1 MSFLKI
7 TSLINKSSDF
17 IELIPVYLFLKNKQ
31 RIKAYPF
38 LFCELLIHGLLDIST
53 FILTRLS
60 VYNLFIYHTIGLF
73 ELIFIFLFYKRLTEL
88 PRYLDY
94 IFYLVL
100 ILYILNS
107 LFLEPIFNPAIINAF
122 GRSLSCLF
130 LLFLGFY
137 YLYNLYKFEQII
149 NLYKNPD
156 FLINTGLMIYFATS
170 FFTFLFSK
178 KILSLELS
186 SFFSAAWVLHSSA
199 DIIRAVIISIGLQ
212 RYNNE

>member
-17 IELIPVYLFLKNKQ
+17 VELLPVYLFLKNKN
-31 RIKAYPF
+31 RIAAYPF
-38 LFCELLIHGLLDIST
+38 LFCELLIHGILDIST
-53 FILTRLS
+53 FILTLLS
-60 VYNLFIYHTIGLF
+60 IYNLFIYHAIGLF

-88 PRYLDY
+88 PKY
-94 IFYLVL
+94 IFYCFYLVL

-130 LLFLGFY
+130 LLFLGFI
-137 YLYNLYKFEQII
+137 YLYNLYKKDKII
-149 NLYKNPD
+149 NFYQNPD
-156 FLINTGLMIYFATS
+156 FLINSGLMIYFATS

-186 SFFSAAWVLHSSA
+186 SFFSAAWVLHSSV
-199 DIIRAVIISIGLQ
+199 DIIRAVMISIGLQ
-212 RYNNE
+212 KYTNK